1 MNLKKE
7 LKHFRDELKKMANP
21 VRAKGAKRY
30 LKSPYIFFGVYSS
43 GKNQILKDWL
53 QDHKNL
59 SFDDIISM
67 ADGLWNSKYHEKKT
81 LAVTLLHRY
90 SKQLTSEHLPFLEKM
105 VKEVNN
111 WDHLDEISIRLLG
124 RLIDNEPQTLKRLPV
139 WVKSDN
145 FWVRRSA
152 LLSQILQ
159 FRRKEGDKQL
169 FFKLAIPM
177 FKEEENWS
185 KEERFFIRK
194 AIGWVLREI
203 AQKEPKIVFDFVKQ
217 YGDQMS
223 GLTFREAT
231 RKLPEEMQKNLN
243 VNFKGR

>member
-7 LKHFRDELKKMANP
+7 LKHFRDELKKQTNS

-30 LKSPYIFFGVYSS
+30 LKSPYKHFGVDGL
-43 GKNQILKDWL
+43 GKKEILKQWL
-53 QDHKNL
+53 FKHPDLKIDQVIK
-59 SFDDIISM
+59 M
-67 ADGLWNSKYHEKKT
+67 ADALWHSPYHEKKT
-81 LAVTLLHRY
+81 LSIMLLQRY
-90 SKQLTSEHLPFLEKM
+90 AKQLEYKHLPFLEKM
-105 VKEVNN
+105 AQEANN
-111 WDHLDEISIRLLG
+111 WDHLDEISLRLLG
-124 RLIDNEPQTLKRLPV
+124 RLIDNDPRTIKRLPV
-139 WVKSDN
+139 WAKSKN

-152 LLSQILQ
+152 LLSQIPQ

-177 FKEEENWS
+177 FKEGEGWS

-231 RKLPEEMQKNLN
+231 RKMPDKMRQQLKH
-243 VNFKGR
+243 

>member
-7 LKHFRDELKKMANP
+7 LKYFRDELKKKTD
-21 VRAKGAKRY
+21 VDRAKGAKRY
-30 LKSPYIFFGVYSS
+30 LKSPYIFFGVYSA
-43 GKNQILKDWL
+43 GKNQILKNWL
-53 QDHKNL
+53 KNHPDI
-59 SFDDIISM
+59 SFNEIVSM
-67 ADGLWNSKYHEKKT
+67 VDGLWNSKYHEKKT
-81 LAVTLLHRY
+81 LAVTLLHRH
-90 SKQLTSEHLPFLEKM
+90 SKQLTSKHLPFLEKM
-105 VKEVNN
+105 VREVNN
-111 WDHLDEISIRLLG
+111 WDHLDEISVHLLG
-124 RLIDNEPQTLKRLPV
+124 QLIDNEPQTLKLLPV
-139 WVKSDN
+139 WAKSDN

-152 LLSQILQ
+152 LLCQLLQ

-177 FKEEENWS
+177 LKEGEDWS

-203 AQKEPKIVFDFVKQ
+203 SKREPEIVFDFVKQ

-231 RKLPEEMQKNLN
+231 RKLPEKMQKQL
-243 VNFKGR
+243 KH